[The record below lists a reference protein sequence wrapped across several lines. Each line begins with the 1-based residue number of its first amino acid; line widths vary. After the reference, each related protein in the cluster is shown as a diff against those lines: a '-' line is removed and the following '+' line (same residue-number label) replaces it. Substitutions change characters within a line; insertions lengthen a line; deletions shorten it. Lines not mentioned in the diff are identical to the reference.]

1 MPDCEISPRPSHSVP
16 SRKRGGAD
24 RTRGEGNRPK
34 CDGQHVRAGTPALV
48 SEHQQRAGHSRPALG
63 ASAMTSFSNIQSAS
77 PATAAPEAQSAHEE
91 IDWEERRWQME
102 WDRRN
107 IED

>member
-1 MPDCEISPRPSHSVP
+1 
-16 SRKRGGAD
+16 
-24 RTRGEGNRPK
+24 
-34 CDGQHVRAGTPALV
+34 
-48 SEHQQRAGHSRPALG
+48 
-63 ASAMTSFSNIQSAS
+63 MTSFSNTQSAS
-77 PATAAPEAQSAHEE
+77 PATAAEAQSAHDE